1 VTKKSGSSQL
11 ATGSFFE
18 HPILYA
24 ILDSDVCHARRLDPL
39 AVAEACL
46 RGGATLLQLRHKSNA
61 SGPFLDL
68 AERVVPIARQRGGTV
83 IVNDR
88 ADIAAL
94 SGADG
99 VHVGQEDLS
108 VEDARHVVG
117 ATAIVGLSTHTP
129 AQVDAALA
137 TSATYVAVG
146 PLFGTTTKETG
157 YDARGLELVRYA
169 SGKGKPVVAI
179 GGITLARAPEVIAAG
194 AWAVAVI
201 TDLLATGDV
210 EQRAREYLAALG
222 R

>member
-1 VTKKSGSSQL
+1 MDL
-11 ATGSFFE
+11 
-18 HPILYA
+18 
-24 ILDSDVCHARRLDPL
+24 L

-46 RGGATLLQLRHKSNA
+46 RGGAALLQLRHKSNA
-61 SGPFLDL
+61 SGVFLDL
-68 AERVVPIARQRGGTV
+68 AERLVPVARERGGKV

-117 ATAIVGLSTHTP
+117 ASAVVGLSTHTP

-146 PLFGTTTKETG
+146 PVFGTLTKKTG

-194 AWAVAVI
+194 AWAVALI

-210 EQRAREYLAALG
+210 EQRAREYVTAFG